1 MAERRVFAGYYKRY
15 DGKPIFVVRV
25 LKDIDTGEAIV
36 VCKDASFSREDN
48 EHYYLIRY
56 TSFCEKVEVDGKLRD
71 KYVRQTR
78 REIDEGTV
86 REVYEDGFPEPKSKR
101 FTYVDDE
108 YEDRFIRRSK
118 TYYDYAKDI
127 CENYRMDMQRYRLI
141 RERKQYIGVHDR
153 EEYLA
158 MREHLAFLQQSLK
171 TVLHDYAE
179 IFKKR
184 FSEGLS
190 IRKTAD
196 ALQINRGAVER
207 RQNALYLASAA
218 LLRQRDEADG
228 IRRLSQ
234 ETDEDY
240 LDTTEQQQLHGS
252 ACHADRRFFFS
263 CTPPAKAKMRVL
275 K

>member
-1 MAERRVFAGYYKRY
+1 MAERRVFAGYYKRC

-25 LKDIDTGEAIV
+25 LRDIDTGEAIV
-36 VCKDASFSREDN
+36 VCKGASFSREDN
-48 EHYYLIRY
+48 EHYYLIHY
-56 TSFCEKVEVDGKLRD
+56 ASFCEKVEVDGELRD

-78 REIDEGTV
+78 REIDTSIV

-108 YEDRFIRRSK
+108 YEDRF
-118 TYYDYAKDI
+118 
-127 CENYRMDMQRYRLI
+127 
-141 RERKQYIGVHDR
+141 
-153 EEYLA
+153 
-158 MREHLAFLQQSLK
+158 MREDLAFLQQSLK

-196 ALQINRGAVER
+196 ALQMNRGAVER
-207 RQNALYLASAA
+207 RQSVLYLAFAV

-228 IRRLSQ
+228 TCRLSQ

-240 LDTTEQQQLHGS
+240 LDTTE
-252 ACHADRRFFFS
+252 
-263 CTPPAKAKMRVL
+263 
-275 K
+275 

>member
-56 TSFCEKVEVDGKLRD
+56 TSFCAKVEVDGELRD

-78 REIDEGTV
+78 REIDTSIV
-86 REVYEDGFPEPKSKR
+86 REVYEDGFPEPKSKP

-108 YEDRFIRRSK
+108 YEDRFIRCSK

-127 CENYRMDMQRYRLI
+127 CENYRMDLQRYRLI

-158 MREHLAFLQQSLK
+158 MREDLAFLQQSLK

-196 ALQINRGAVER
+196 ALQMNRGAVER
-207 RQNALYLASAA
+207 RQNALYLAFAA
-218 LLRQRDEADG
+218 LLRQRDKADG
-228 IRRLSQ
+228 ICRLSQ
-234 ETDEDY
+234 ENKAGCW
-240 LDTTEQQQLHGS
+240 DTTE
-252 ACHADRRFFFS
+252 
-263 CTPPAKAKMRVL
+263 
-275 K
+275 

>member
-1 MAERRVFAGYYKRY
+1 MAERRIFAGYYKRY

-25 LKDIDTGEAIV
+25 LRDIDTGESIV

-56 TSFCEKVEVDGKLRD
+56 ASFCEKVEVDGELRD

-78 REIDEGTV
+78 REIDTSIV

-101 FTYVDDE
+101 FAYVDDE
-108 YEDRFIRRSK
+108 YEDRYIRRSQ
-118 TYYDYAKDI
+118 TYY
-127 CENYRMDMQRYRLI
+127 
-141 RERKQYIGVHDR
+141 
-153 EEYLA
+153 
-158 MREHLAFLQQSLK
+158 
-171 TVLHDYAE
+171 DYAE

-196 ALQINRGAVER
+196 TLQMNRGAVER
-207 RQNALYLASAA
+207 RQNALYLAFAV

-228 IRRLSQ
+228 ICRLSQ
-234 ETDEDY
+234 KNKEDRW
-240 LDTTEQQQLHGS
+240 DTTE
-252 ACHADRRFFFS
+252 
-263 CTPPAKAKMRVL
+263 
-275 K
+275 